1 MKLQS
6 AAFAVAAVFAST
18 PALAQKWDM
27 ATAYADTEFQT
38 RNVRDFAADAAQRSG
53 GKLSVTVHSAGSL
66 IKNPEIKRSVQSGLV
81 PIAEFFMSNLGPED
95 PMFEVDAI
103 PFVATT
109 YDQARKLWEA
119 SRGPIGE
126 RFQKQGLRL
135 LYSVPWPSQAFYTKD
150 PVKSV
155 ADLKG
160 KKMRTYNAQTARL
173 ATLLGAVPT
182 TVQAVEIPQAFS
194 AGVIDT
200 MFTSGQTGVSTRAWE
215 YTKHYYD
222 TGGWLP
228 KNVVVAN
235 ARAFGALPADVQK
248 SILDAAAAAEAKGWK
263 LSEEQNASAPKAL
276 GQNGLK
282 LEAMSAG
289 FEQELRKIGQTMLD
303 DWLTKSKDD
312 GKKVIDAYRKAT
324 GG

>member
-1 MKLQS
+1 MLLVAGL
-6 AAFAVAAVFAST
+6 AACLPAA
-18 PALAQKWDM
+18 AQTKWDM

-38 RNVRDFAADAAQRSG
+38 RNVRDFAADIAKRSNNA
-53 GKLSVTVHSAGSL
+53 LAITVHSAGSL

-95 PMFEVDAI
+95 PMFEIDAI

-109 YDQARKLWEA
+109 YDQAKKLWDA
-119 SRGPIGE
+119 SRAPITG
-126 RFQKQGLRL
+126 RFAKQGLRL

-150 PVKSV
+150 PVKAV
-155 ADLKG
+155 ADLRG

-173 ATLLGAVPT
+173 ATLMGAVPT

-215 YTKHYYD
+215 YTKFYYD

-235 ARAFGALPADVQK
+235 ERAFSTLPAAVQK
-248 SILDAAAAAEAKGWK
+248 AITDAAAEAETRGWK
-263 LSEEQNASAPKAL
+263 LSEEQNANAPKTL

-282 LEAMSAG
+282 LEQMSPA
-289 FEQELRKIGQTMLD
+289 FAQELRKIGRTMLD
-303 DWLTKSKDD
+303 EWLAKSKDD
-312 GKKVIDAYRKAT
+312 GKKVIDAYRKAA
-324 GG
+324 GN